1 MNLITTIRHTKF
13 IYVVGLYDLISCYIE
28 FYNLLGIKG
37 VEVERSC
44 NMEDEVAAHDGFVE
58 GSVDGEVCL
67 EKLESI
73 DAGEVEKVRHLG
85 LVVCIN

>member
-1 MNLITTIRHTKF
+1 M
-13 IYVVGLYDLISCYIE
+13 ISCYIE
-28 FYNLLGIKG
+28 FYHHLGIKG

-44 NMEDEVAAHDGFVE
+44 YMKDEVAARDGFVE
-58 GSVDGEVCL
+58 GSIDGEVCP